1 MTSAKWTNE
10 CFVCDSVLTKDESD
24 ICDNCF
30 ATMEMNIWITREE
43 ETTK

>member
-1 MTSAKWTNE
+1 MNVE
-10 CFVCDSVLTKDESD
+10 CFVCQDILTKDESD

-30 ATMEMNIWITREE
+30 ATMEMDIWITSKK